1 MNNQLK
7 NIIDQYK
14 NGQLKVRNKSFSTET
29 ILDEF
34 IGLSSFTN
42 VNFLDLNLT
51 NVDFGLSF
59 FDDCSFENCNF
70 DTTLFRE
77 ASFLNCNF
85 KNCSLKNCNFIKAEF
100 EEIKFDNCSFE
111 KAERGSLSK
120 AWFESCHF
128 IETNFNGFNFGSLIA
143 TAVEDSKFS
152 KFNKTIE
159 FQGKFF
165 LIDILESKTGLEG
178 MLFKY

>member
-51 NVDFGLSF
+51 HVDFGLSF

-77 ASFLNCNF
+77 ASFL
-85 KNCSLKNCNFIKAEF
+85 NCNFIKAEF

-128 IETNFNGFNFGSLIA
+128 IETNFNGFNFSSLIA